1 MVDLPQELQDIIF
14 SFLDDEDLWE
24 LVQVSR
30 PLRQRVLFPLLLR
43 YNIAAFQIYSGEVCV
58 PGNAYFRI
66 PMIYHIHPIQK
77 LSVVPG
83 RLKLHGLPS
92 VLTAIPLIPDV
103 EIRGTVEPK
112 RDSAIA
118 GLIQTLSRGA
128 VVAIAG
134 HGSVWVPKPRKAAP
148 LSESGFW
155 IPHLPLPKLNPL
167 VCGGADLLWG
177 FVFFLPVCILFLILD
192 LRLLLLWLYRRV
204 FGPRWDYVAPYFVGL
219 TGDSMRI
226 KRVSAHG
233 VPQFALVTF
242 CSTSG
247 IYLDFVCPTLSPA
260 QSSAIFSVLDLK
272 DDLFYLS
279 VRANAALGL
288 SSLLTFIRRHQ
299 SLNNLTLAPGAIDPA
314 SLPVEPTLDAHR
326 GRIASVPTPA
336 AYIPVHLPP
345 HPSLLPP
352 SPVPGSYPGRITSL
366 TSPAEYI
373 PYILSTER
381 SITDLIIDPAS
392 YSPHLARA
400 LTAIALSGPDAT
412 LRRLTLALTPPGP
425 AAAGG
430 VQPKTALPWRA
441 PRDVEAELPLRGVT
455 HLTLRVEFE
464 YSAVADVEGLVRWLA
479 RFPELQV
486 LELRGGSVA
495 GMERVVL
502 ARAIGDARAAM
513 GAGRWEGVY
522 YFDA

>member
-1 MVDLPQELQDIIF
+1 MLDLPQELQDVII
-14 SFLDDEDLWE
+14 SFLDSEDLWV
-24 LVQVSR
+24 LVQVSH
-30 PLRQRVLFPLLLR
+30 PLRQRALFPLLLR
-43 YNIAAFQIYSGEVCV
+43 YNIPASQIYSGE
-58 PGNAYFRI
+58 
-66 PMIYHIHPIQK
+66 K

-83 RLKLHGLPS
+83 RL
-92 VLTAIPLIPDV
+92 DV
-103 EIRGTVEPK
+103 EICGRVAK
-112 RDSAIA
+112 RNSAIA
-118 GLIQTLSRGA
+118 GLIQALSRGA

-134 HGSVWVPKPRKAAP
+134 HGSVWVPEPRKVAP
-148 LSESGFW
+148 LPAFW

-167 VCGGADLLWG
+167 VCSGTDLLWG
-177 FVFFLPVCILFLILD
+177 FIFFLPVCILFLIRD
-192 LRLLLLWLYRRV
+192 LSVLLFWLYRCV
-204 FGPRWDYVAPYFVGL
+204 FGSRWDYVAPYL
-219 TGDSMRI
+219 TSLSGDSMRI
-226 KRVSAHG
+226 QRVSVHG
-233 VPQFALVTF
+233 IPRFTLVTF

-247 IYLDFVCPTLSPA
+247 IYLDFICPTFSPA
-260 QSSAIFSVLDLK
+260 QSSAIFTVLDLK
-272 DDLFYLS
+272 DDLLYLS
-279 VRANAALGL
+279 VRAGAALSL

-314 SLPVEPTLDAHR
+314 SLPVEPTLDTH
-326 GRIASVPTPA
+326 GGQVTSVPTLA

-345 HPSLLPP
+345 LPSFLPP
-352 SPVPGSYPGRITSL
+352 SPAPGGHPGRITSL
-366 TSPAEYI
+366 TSPAEYV
-373 PYILSTER
+373 PYILPTER
-381 SITDLIIDPAS
+381 SITDVIIDPAS
-392 YSPHLARA
+392 DGPHLARA
-400 LTAIALSGPDAT
+400 LTAIALSGPDVT

-441 PRDVEAELPLRGVT
+441 PCDVEAELPLRGVT

-464 YSAVADVEGLVRWLA
+464 YSAVADAEGLVRWLA

-486 LELRGGSVA
+486 LELRGGSVT